1 MDKEIK
7 TTQAQ
12 ATELQNLR
20 DEVKHL
26 EETVKELAQ
35 PEASTSNGHM
45 VLLATVLVAL
55 VSVLIAAYFLFLR
68 APKQD
73 TPVVVTPIAST
84 TPATSTTTTTAT
96 ITPVTIEVYKD
107 SKPWYNVSIE
117 YPNLPVA
124 KAFIMSKYNS
134 FTEDTKIL
142 QVKTQPEA
150 KEVLGLM
157 NPDWKYTFNSTISTA
172 SSNNTTS
179 YIFETYTFTGG
190 AHGSTDISAITLDT
204 DGKVLPVEEILK
216 TQNLPKIAPIARRE
230 ILTEKRKRLSAGGIE
245 SKDLESILAQDTMV
259 DDGTKPTRENYS
271 VAWIDGDD
279 VVVHFGQYQ
288 VGAYAEGMYNVHIKR
303 TLLE

>member
-7 TTQAQ
+7 ITPAQ

-20 DEVKHL
+20 EEVKHL

-35 PEASTSNGHM
+35 PEASTNNGHM

-84 TPATSTTTTTAT
+84 TPTTSTATTTAT

-107 SKPWYNVSIE
+107 SKPWYDVSIE

-124 KAFIMSKYNS
+124 KDFIMSKYNS

-142 QVKTQPEA
+142 QVKTQLEA

-172 SSNNTTS
+172 SSSNTTS

-190 AHGSTDISAITLDT
+190 AHGSTNISAITLDT

>member
-1 MDKEIK
+1 MEKEIK
-7 TTQAQ
+7 TAQ
-12 ATELQNLR
+12 AEATEELQTLR
-20 DEVKHL
+20 EEVKQL
-26 EETVKELAQ
+26 EETVKELVH
-35 PEASTSNGHM
+35 PDTPTSNGHLA
-45 VLLATVLVAL
+45 LLAVVLIAL
-55 VSVLIAAYFLFLR
+55 ISLVIAAYFVFLR
-68 APKQD
+68 VPKNED
-73 TPVVVTPIAST
+73 PTSITPTATT
-84 TPATSTTTTTAT
+84 TPTVISTTTAT
-96 ITPVTIEVYKD
+96 ATPITIEVYKD
-107 SKPWYNVSIE
+107 SKPWYDISIE

-124 KAFIMSKYNS
+124 KDFIMNKYNS

-142 QVKTQPEA
+142 QVKTQAEA

-172 SSNNTTS
+172 SSSNTTS

-190 AHGSTDISAITLDT
+190 AHGSTDVSAITLDT
-204 DGKVLPVEEILK
+204 NGKVLPVEEILK

-245 SKDLESILAQDTMV
+245 SKDVENILAQDTMV
-259 DDGTKPTRENYS
+259 DEGTKPTRENYS

-279 VVVHFGQYQ
+279 VVIHFGQYQ